1 MAAHARDRGGAV
13 SESGAVDDL
22 RTEAIWEL
30 LEGNEEMTSR
40 PSGQGS
46 TVNTFE

>member
-1 MAAHARDRGGAV
+1 MMWQQEMNEDARRERRRGRLEDGSDPGA
-13 SESGAVDDL
+13 S
-22 RTEAIWEL
+22 R
-30 LEGNEEMTSR
+30 GNEEMTSG

>member
-1 MAAHARDRGGAV
+1 M

-22 RTEAIWEL
+22 RTEAIPGASR
-30 LEGNEEMTSR
+30 GNKEMTSG